1 MRHIYLQS
9 IFKITVQS
17 KKCLNFN
24 KKIMQVRQ
32 HWNKKTQRK
41 VPVHYLFKKTKY
53 ILVQHYKTYIQC
65 NLLFSVI
72 LQQICFPAGIFLAD
86 IKVIHRH
93 QMMSVSVQPK
103 YADEILQG
111 VKQLNCR
118 SIAKTT
124 LCYHLWILAS
134 NFCLNSLL
142 PPQVPRLGQVLNK
155 TITTTIILM
164 AISHVDQPS
173 TSLPLSSTCQV
184 PHYPSLSNCSNKGIF
199 IVDNV
204 RWLSCHQ
211 TNSAVNPLKPMK
223 TTDRCNS
230 CFFQQCQRT
239 EGNSKHDHNQEK
251 SPSGSHPSWTIN
263 WLQTKKI
270 CTLYTTLYT
279 LYCYL

>member
-32 HWNKKTQRK
+32 QWNKKTQRK
-41 VPVHYLFKKTKY
+41 VPVHYLLKKTKY

-103 YADEILQG
+103 YADNEILQG

-173 TSLPLSSTCQV
+173 TSLPLS
-184 PHYPSLSNCSNKGIF
+184 
-199 IVDNV
+199 
-204 RWLSCHQ
+204 
-211 TNSAVNPLKPMK
+211 LKLLQQ
-223 TTDRCNS
+223 RNIYS
-230 CFFQQCQRT
+230 QQCQMT
-239 EGNSKHDHNQEK
+239 FL
-251 SPSGSHPSWTIN
+251 SPN
-263 WLQTKKI
+263 
-270 CTLYTTLYT
+270 
-279 LYCYL
+279 

>member
-1 MRHIYLQS
+1 
-9 IFKITVQS
+9 
-17 KKCLNFN
+17 
-24 KKIMQVRQ
+24 
-32 HWNKKTQRK
+32 
-41 VPVHYLFKKTKY
+41 
-53 ILVQHYKTYIQC
+53 
-65 NLLFSVI
+65 
-72 LQQICFPAGIFLAD
+72 
-86 IKVIHRH
+86 
-93 QMMSVSVQPK
+93 MSVSVQPK
-103 YADEILQG
+103 YADNEILQG

-124 LCYHLWILAS
+124 LCYHLWILVS

-263 WLQTKKI
+263 WLQTEKI
-270 CTLYTTLYT
+270 RTLYTVTCRHCVVAASHIRCCDRLLVLVCAQPT
-279 LYCYL
+279 QLQRTVLPVLWPWSTGLLTSR